1 MKKVLSPVLVVAL
14 CLSLFA
20 LLQIS
25 VNATSQIEQRINTI
39 KQKYPDGSYF
49 SQNGKACAGSS
60 SNHGCNNCAL
70 ENIDAAAFRACGS
83 GKSCWAFA
91 NYVFYHTFGVAPSDA
106 SNTVKY
112 CAPGSL
118 NKYAKFG
125 DYIECYDVTS
135 DTTGNHKIH
144 YFIYAGGSGEV
155 NCYRY
160 ESNVNDQPN
169 KVAYHNVAQSKGGI
183 KSFKIIHAY
192 NYEQLNKGAIA
203 APTNVKAT
211 VDGSTIRIN
220 WDAAEGANCYDV
232 IVTYPGGNQK
242 WFHTSGTSKTFTG
255 LAYGEYQ
262 FDVQSL
268 YRNNGSTSGQIVGP
282 HSGNVACHYT
292 MQGAGNLRAE
302 LQGDRIFVQWDAAQG
317 ADCYDVIVTTPNGS
331 TQWLHAIEPKKVIE
345 NIVPGVYKI
354 HIQSLYRPNGTK
366 QGQVVGPHSSEVIVD
381 NSIQAPKNTDV
392 RVDGSVIKVSW
403 DSARAAN
410 CYDVIVTYP
419 DGKQKWFHTNQT
431 SKTFTGFAY
440 GEYQFDVQ
448 SLYRQEGNPSA
459 QVVGPH
465 SGNVACHYTMQGADN
480 LSAELQG
487 DKIFVQWDAAQGAD
501 CYDVIV
507 TTPNGST
514 QWLHAIEPKKV
525 IENIVPGV
533 YTIHIQSLYRP
544 NGTKQGQVVGPHSSE
559 VIVDNAWKTFHYSV
573 PALKSVHTSL
583 IIKSHFNEY
592 EVAAKNGVFELEQIK
607 GDVYKV
613 YATGKNALTVC
624 LGEYDTKNAQAVN
637 EEHVVLPLGN
647 VNGDEVIDIADISM
661 LLAGENYGQV
671 NAQTD
676 LTGDNI
682 IDVAD
687 IALALK
693 AENFGKHSAIIVS

>member
-345 NIVPGVYKI
+345 NIVPGVY
-354 HIQSLYRPNGTK
+354 
-366 QGQVVGPHSSEVIVD
+366 
-381 NSIQAPKNTDV
+381 
-392 RVDGSVIKVSW
+392 
-403 DSARAAN
+403 
-410 CYDVIVTYP
+410 
-419 DGKQKWFHTNQT
+419 
-431 SKTFTGFAY
+431 
-440 GEYQFDVQ
+440 
-448 SLYRQEGNPSA
+448 
-459 QVVGPH
+459 
-465 SGNVACHYTMQGADN
+465 
-480 LSAELQG
+480 
-487 DKIFVQWDAAQGAD
+487 
-501 CYDVIV
+501 
-507 TTPNGST
+507 
-514 QWLHAIEPKKV
+514 
-525 IENIVPGV
+525 
-533 YTIHIQSLYRP
+533 TIHIQSLYRP